1 MVENG
6 YVSGFRDSFGGLVS
20 MIMPLEWMDEDGG
33 DTDVGGSARPTFPR
47 LVCRLVSIKRFP
59 LFRSR
64 TKRNRTKKETKRNET
79 KRDGTE
85 RRAATPKGNRWP
97 KGQQQHRQQ
106 HQQQHQQQQQ
116 RQQQRQRRQNK
127 QKQKETSMQRNNKT
141 AKRHGHLPNPHG
153 PARHAKLGK
162 GHSFI
167 PK

>member
-1 MVENG
+1 MEATPTSVG
-6 YVSGFRDSFGGLVS
+6 QRGPLSLVLSVDSFLSSDFHYFGH
-20 MIMPLEWMDEDGG
+20 ERNE
-33 DTDVGGSARPTFPR
+33 TER
-47 LVCRLVSIKRFP
+47 KK
-59 LFRSR
+59 
-64 TKRNRTKKETKRNET
+64 KRNETKRNET

-97 KGQQQHRQQ
+97 KGQQQHQQQ
-106 HQQQHQQQQQ
+106 HQQHQQQQQQ

-167 PK
+167 PKWKKNLQRWDNKKKLGKTR